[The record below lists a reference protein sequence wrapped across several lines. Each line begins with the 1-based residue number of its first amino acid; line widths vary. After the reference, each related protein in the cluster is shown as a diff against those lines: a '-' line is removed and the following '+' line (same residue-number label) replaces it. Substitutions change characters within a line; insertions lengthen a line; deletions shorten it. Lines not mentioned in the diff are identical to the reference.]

1 MEDRYWKSF
10 TETGSVTDY
19 LYYRGMDICRQVIER
34 READDAGRTGGIDS
48 ESSYRDRDGAE
59 SITYR

>member
-1 MEDRYWKSF
+1 
-10 TETGSVTDY
+10 
-19 LYYRGMDICRQVIER
+19 MDICRQVIER
-34 READDAGRTGGIDS
+34 READDAGQTGGIDS